1 MVVRHPRH
9 GREVALIGRERFRG
23 KDVLDVGSGDGRLSF
38 DLARVARSVLGVDPS
53 LEAVAGATARARDLG
68 LANLSFA
75 VGAAQHLDV
84 GRRRFDVAIFTW
96 SL

>member
-1 MVVRHPRH
+1 MRHPRRR
-9 GREVALIGRERFRG
+9 REIDLIGPHRFRG

-53 LEAVAGATARARDLG
+53 PEAVAGATAKARNLG
-68 LANLSFA
+68 LTNLSFA